1 MAKSKIGV
9 DFIIDDKGNIRKLG
23 DAAEKTGRKVGK
35 LGENSRTADRNIK
48 GVASASANATKNFSK
63 MGQGMGGLVGLYAT
77 FAANVFALT
86 AVFGF
91 LKDIGDLAALERG
104 QAAYALNTGTNMKFL
119 ANSIKEATG
128 SIISFREA
136 SQAAAIGTAAG
147 LTQTQLK
154 EIATLAKN
162 ASITLGRD
170 LTDSFNRLTRGIIK
184 AEPELLDELGI
195 IIRLDRVMKEYAASI
210 GVTVTELTQFER
222 SQAVA
227 NAVLTQGG
235 DKFQDMGDNVN
246 ETSKALEALNE
257 LLDEVKRKLAP
268 VTESVAKGLTDAL
281 KSAEASTVSFG
292 DVVGALFGG
301 GVLATMFGN
310 FFSSASEKVGQ
321 GGKKI
326 SEKLKDLFTN
336 SGRSL
341 LGGAKR
347 LVLSGL
353 ATIFRTFT
361 ARVTAGVLIMDAV
374 LGTKMIEKLTAIF
387 KMTDEEK
394 QKQNIFAEQNDNVD
408 ALVANMETYHE
419 MGLKPVNRTL
429 QDMLVRYK
437 ALAETDFKNVE
448 DLAKDFRAGKVL
460 SSVEEQDDFGR
471 TGRTITTYGFAGGS
485 EDIDHNNDLLKLM
498 NIELSIARNTI
509 SQMTLLKDKIG
520 METGAARDLER
531 ATITLGQM
539 DELMERINTNKDFTD
554 IAGMNKFNSAFR
566 EFGLTVGMLRQ
577 DMENLQ
583 DSTIVAT
590 QKVSQGL
597 IEQAEAFDKIMQ
609 AQGGAASV
617 FDKTQT
623 LISTNIRL
631 LKDAEAIAGGDGL
644 SKGRAAFG
652 LSESEFAST
661 AKILG
666 DLQVESM
673 SGAKILEALANRS
686 LEIKSR
692 EEAININVLKAQEA
706 QVIALGKAMT
716 FEKARVQAQSSY
728 DIAKAKELKLV
739 AQIAQEEDAQFALS
753 GTRTNSKI
761 EQMKIQLNLSE
772 AQVAEALKLL
782 TIENKESVKL
792 ARKNIDQ
799 INFDQKR
806 LSILES
812 IESVERRI
820 AKIKINDLNRSIAEE
835 ERKRAND
842 IQAVELSGKGDV
854 QKRFALEKI
863 NREADIAVLEK
874 RKSIIEEEK
883 LAKLDALTR
892 EEEMLTLKYDL
903 QINELELLK
912 ETRDIETTRIA
923 AIEQLITRLQDAKK
937 GLSGDDG
944 TIEGL
949 KGDVK
954 DDAESK
960 TKDIDSQIERSRKAQ
975 REIMDINQLSQSAT
989 NSLADGMG
997 QALGDL
1003 MTGTSSFKDAFKNMA
1018 KSVLAD
1024 ITRMIAKQLVL
1035 RALFGP
1041 SGQGGIMSIFSKKD
1055 GGIIH
1060 AANGGIF
1067 KTARNYEY
1075 GGVARGPTRGHPAI
1089 LHGTEAVVPLPNNRE
1104 IPVEMKGMPA
1114 QSGDTTNVSINVNS
1128 DGSMST
1134 SGDPGQGEALGQLLA
1149 RAVQQELQNQ
1159 KRSGGI
1165 LSPNG
1170 VA

>member
-9 DFIIDDKGNIRKLG
+9 DFIIDDKGNIRKIG

-91 LKDIGDLAALERG
+91 LKDVGDLAALERG
-104 QAAYALNTGTNMKFL
+104 QVAYFMNTGTSMKFL
-119 ANSIKEATG
+119 AKEMQAATG
-128 SIISFREA
+128 GLLAFRDA
-136 SQAAAIGTAAG
+136 AQAGAIGKAAG
-147 LTQTQLK
+147 LSNQQLK
-154 EIATLAKN
+154 DIAILAKN
-162 ASITLGRD
+162 ASVTLGRD

-195 IIRLDRVMKEYAASI
+195 IIRLDRVMKDYAASI
-210 GVTVTELTQFER
+210 NRTVGELSQFER

-227 NAVLTQGG
+227 NAVLDQGSS
-235 DKFQDMGDNVN
+235 KFEDVGNNINQ
-246 ETSKALEALNE
+246 TAKALKVFNE
-257 LLDEVKRKLAP
+257 LLDDLKRTLAP
-268 VTESVAKGLTDAL
+268 VVESVAVGLIDSL
-281 KSAEASTVSFG
+281 KAAEDSAYSIQDVLAAVFG
-292 DVVGALFGG
+292 GLAIKSLLGRFAGSLFKIAKDLLPVARGG
-301 GVLATMFGN
+301 GVTLGTGFGTGFLASARALIGPGLRVILGLAVGAVGSIAGAPTVALLTALGAGYYYFTQQSDNATESQKDFARTLRELNSAQALYKEEIIDTYSKLEEVDKTVVNLRKHFEALGQAGFENLDGLIETLEDTRASDITPGTKKGGLVTADYNNIELALEAINNEMFKARDIIDKM
-310 FFSSASEKVGQ
+310 SSIEEKVGLPDGASTALLQ
-321 GGKKI
+321 AI
-326 SEKLKDLFTN
+326 IRVKDLDHAVEKVRMAFARGFEDPKSFEVFQEN
-336 SGRSL
+336 L
-341 LGGAKR
+341 EKIKNEFGGI
-347 LVLSGL
+347 
-353 ATIFRTFT
+353 T
-361 ARVTAGVLIMDAV
+361 DA
-374 LGTKMIEKLTAIF
+374 MINL
-387 KMTDEEK
+387 
-394 QKQNIFAEQNDNVD
+394 N
-408 ALVANMETYHE
+408 
-419 MGLKPVNRTL
+419 
-429 QDMLVRYK
+429 
-437 ALAETDFKNVE
+437 AETK
-448 DLAKDFRAGKVL
+448 
-460 SSVEEQDDFGR
+460 
-471 TGRTITTYGFAGGS
+471 
-485 EDIDHNNDLLKLM
+485 KL
-498 NIELSIARNTI
+498 
-509 SQMTLLKDKIG
+509 D
-520 METGAARDLER
+520 GA
-531 ATITLGQM
+531 T
-539 DELMERINTNKDFTD
+539 K
-554 IAGMNKFNSAFR
+554 
-566 EFGLTVGMLRQ
+566 
-577 DMENLQ
+577 
-583 DSTIVAT
+583 
-590 QKVSQGL
+590 
-597 IEQAEAFDKIMQ
+597 
-609 AQGGAASV
+609 
-617 FDKTQT
+617 
-623 LISTNIRL
+623 
-631 LKDAEAIAGGDGL
+631 
-644 SKGRAAFG
+644 G
-652 LSESEFAST
+652 LSESFENHG
-661 AKILG
+661 K
-666 DLQVESM
+666 
-673 SGAKILEALANRS
+673 ALS
-686 LEIKSR
+686 EVKSKPNVY
-692 EEAININVLKAQEA
+692 EKQINALNLMKNSLKAIGKFVEGTVDDGFGLPEETLKNIRDIVGDIDEGETNRKKIQAAITAEIEKQEKRQKIMLTA
-706 QVIALGKAMT
+706 VTQ
-716 FEKARVQAQSSY
+716 
-728 DIAKAKELKLV
+728 
-739 AQIAQEEDAQFALS
+739 AQIAALDAEKNALS
-753 GTRTNSKI
+753 FQKERIKATNAVNIATAKQQVLQEKI
-761 EQMKIQLNLSE
+761 
-772 AQVAEALKLL
+772 AEAKESAGTSEQKIDGKTVLVQNINS
-782 TIENKESVKL
+782 TITGLQEQLGLSKAQLAILVKKQTYENKESVKL
-792 ARKNIDQ
+792 ARRNIDAL
-799 INFDQKR
+799 NFDQKR
-806 LSILES
+806 LSIIES

-820 AKIKINDLNRSIAEE
+820 AKIKINDLNRIIAET
-835 ERKRAND
+835 ERKRADD

-854 QKRFALEKI
+854 QRQFALEKI
-863 NREADIAVLEK
+863 NRAADIAVLEK

-883 LAKLDALTR
+883 LAKLEALTR

-903 QINELELLK
+903 QINELTLMK
-912 ETRDIETTRIA
+912 EIDGLSKTRID